1 VSTLLDRRH
10 LNALVAV
17 GEELHFGRAA
27 ERLGMQQSALSQLVR
42 RVEDELGFLLF
53 DRSSHHVRLT
63 TEGERMLMVARD
75 ALAAL
80 SRVDDVAGEIAA
92 GASGTL
98 RLGTTEGVR
107 EQLHLI
113 LERFHERHPDVEVRL
128 LAMRMNEKV
137 HGLLDGELDAALV
150 RAARQ
155 IEGLDI
161 LELWHERLVAVLS
174 RRHPLATRERLSVAE
189 LAPYPILLSPRE
201 RNPWAREKVEEIF
214 AAADADLVMGPDY
227 GSLREAVAMIAGS
240 QAWMVARES
249 VAAQERSALL
259 VSRPLTDPT
268 AVGHVSLAWRGRDS
282 SPVARAL
289 VSVVSALRRE
299 GSFEPLGDVHQH

>member
-1 VSTLLDRRH
+1 VRGLLDRRQ
-10 LNALVAV
+10 LTALVAV

-42 RVEDELGFLLF
+42 RLEEQLGFLLF

-63 TEGERMLMVARD
+63 VEGERMLAVARD
-75 ALAAL
+75 ALAEL
-80 SRVDDVAGEIAA
+80 SRVDDVAVEIAA

-113 LERFHERHPDVEVRL
+113 LEHFREGHPDVEVRL
-128 LAMRMNEKV
+128 LGLRMNEKV
-137 HGLLDGELDAALV
+137 RALLDGELDAALV
-150 RAARQ
+150 RAATS

-161 LELWHERLVAVLS
+161 LELWRERLVAVLS
-174 RRHPLATRERLSVAE
+174 RRHPLATREPLSIAE
-189 LAPYPILLSPRE
+189 LSEYPVLLNPRE
-201 RNPWAREKVEEIF
+201 RNPWAREQVEGMF
-214 AAADADLVMGPDY
+214 AAAGAELVLGPDY
-227 GSLREAVAMIAGS
+227 ESLREALAMIAGS
-240 QAWMVARES
+240 QAWMVVRGS

-259 VSRPLTDPT
+259 VSIPLTDPT
-268 AVGHVSLAWRGRDS
+268 AVGRVSLAWRSLDS
-282 SPVARAL
+282 GPVAHAL

-299 GSFEPLGDVHQH
+299 GSFEPLGGVHET